1 MKTNKLLSL
10 ALLSIGLYALTSCNN
25 TDKKIA
31 NQMDSMKMGANDE
44 MDKGMMKSMQGM
56 KDIKMTGVFD
66 CDFAT
71 LMINHHQG
79 AILMSEEELKNGKNP
94 KIRELAQKIITNQNH
109 EIEKMHTIVNNFK
122 TVVAKDSVDVESR
135 LKTQMTEMMK
145 NMHQVKLTGNT
156 DQDFVMMMIPHHES
170 AVKMAQ
176 EELKYGKHQELI
188 DMAKQMINDQSK
200 EIDVFKEWLAKQK

>member
-10 ALLSIGLYALTSCNN
+10 ALLSIGLYALISCNN

-44 MDKGMMKSMQGM
+44 MDKGMMKGMQGM

-79 AILMSEEELKNGKNP
+79 AILMSEEEIKNGKNP
-94 KIRELAQKIITNQNH
+94 EIRELAQKIITNQNH

>member
-44 MDKGMMKSMQGM
+44 MDKGMMKGMQGM

-94 KIRELAQKIITNQNH
+94 EIRELAQKIITNQNH